1 MTDFSPRRRLQQ
13 GADQDSIDR
22 SLLARIVAGERA
34 ALHELYVAYYQ
45 RLLRFLYRVTGQLEL
60 AQEGINDVMLVV
72 WEKGQTFTG
81 RSTVSTWI
89 MGIAYRKGLKLREK
103 SKRWSDRFKAVDIDD
118 WNEPFLPS
126 EKPTDEVVMQDLLSR
141 ALRQLSPEQRAVVEL
156 TYFHGYSYREISDIA
171 GCPVNTVKTRMFHAR
186 AKLRTLLPALG
197 GDGPVR

>member
-1 MTDFSPRRRLQQ
+1 
-13 GADQDSIDR
+13 
-22 SLLARIVAGERA
+22 
-34 ALHELYVAYYQ
+34 
-45 RLLRFLYRVTGQLEL
+45 
-60 AQEGINDVMLVV
+60 MLVV

-103 SKRWSDRFKAVDIDD
+103 SKRWSDRFKAVDIED

-126 EKPTDEVVMQDLLSR
+126 EIPTDEVVMQDLLSR

-186 AKLRTLLPALG
+186 AKLRTLLPVLG